1 MIVIMQADASK
12 MQIGEVEGTLQE
24 WGYEIHPIYGVERT
38 VIAAVGAPTLDEARV
53 AEQVEALPAVDRAV
67 LILKPYRFA
76 SREFRPEKSSVRV
89 GDVVVGDNGF
99 VMMAGPCTVES
110 EEQLLETAHAVKAA
124 GATVLRG
131 GAYKPSTSPYSFQ
144 GMGEDGLKLLR
155 QASKETGLPVITE
168 VMHVKNVD
176 LVCEYADI
184 LQIGTRN
191 MQNYDLLIEVGKVKK
206 PVMLKRGMS
215 AKIEEWLQAAE
226 YIIKGGNDAVM
237 LCERGVRTFETYT
250 RNTLDLSAVLA
261 VRDLSHLPVV
271 VDPSQGTGRAAMV
284 PAMCKAAVAV
294 GADGL
299 LVEVHP
305 NPEKAL
311 KDGAQSITIPTFQQL
326 MPELRAV
333 ASAIGREMAG
343 PAAK

>member
-1 MIVIMQADASK
+1 MIVVMAADAAPQQVS
-12 MQIGEVEGTLQE
+12 EVEGALQE

-38 VIAAVGAPTLDEARV
+38 VIAAVGNPTQDEARV
-53 AEQVEALPAVDRAV
+53 AEQVESLPAVDRAI

-76 SREFRPEKSSVRV
+76 SKEYRAEKSTIKV
-89 GDVVVGDNGF
+89 GDVTIGGEF

-110 EEQLLETAHAVKAA
+110 EEQLMRTARAVKAA

-131 GAYKPSTSPYSFQ
+131 GAFKPSTSPYSFQ
-144 GMGEDGLKLLR
+144 GMGEDGLKLLA
-155 QASKETGLPVITE
+155 QAREETGLPVITE
-168 VMHVKNVD
+168 VMHVANVD
-176 LVCEYADI
+176 MVCRYADI

-191 MQNYDLLIEVGKVKK
+191 MQNYDLLIEVGKVRK

-226 YIIKGGNDAVM
+226 YIIKHGNDQVM

-250 RNTLDLSAVLA
+250 RNTLDLSAILA
-261 VRDLSHLPVV
+261 VRELSHLPVI
-271 VDPSQGTGRAAMV
+271 VDPSQGTGRSSMV
-284 PAMCKAAVAV
+284 PAMCKAALAV

-311 KDGAQSITIPTFQQL
+311 KDGAQSITIPSFEKL
-326 MPELRAV
+326 MPELRAIAGATNV
-333 ASAIGREMAG
+333 KMA
-343 PAAK
+343 

>member
-12 MQIGEVEGTLQE
+12 EQIGEVEGALQE

-38 VIAAVGAPTLDEARV
+38 VIAAVGAPTQDEARV
-53 AEQVEALPAVDRAV
+53 AEQVESLPSVERAV

-76 SREFRPEKSSVRV
+76 SKEFRPEKSQVKV
-89 GDVVVGDNGF
+89 GDVVIGDNSF

-110 EEQLLETAHAVKAA
+110 EEQLMTAARAVKAA

-144 GMGEDGLKLLR
+144 GMGEEGLKLLA
-155 QASKETGLPVITE
+155 QARAETGLPVITE
-168 VMHVKNVD
+168 VMHVGNID

-191 MQNYDLLIEVGKVKK
+191 MQNYDLLIEIGKVKK

-237 LCERGVRTFETYT
+237 LCERGVRTSETYT

-261 VRDLSHLPVV
+261 VRELSHLPVII
-271 VDPSQGTGRAAMV
+271 DPSQGTGRSSMV
-284 PAMCKAAVAV
+284 PAMCKAAAAV
-294 GADGL
+294 GADGV

-311 KDGAQSITIPTFQQL
+311 KDGAQSITIPAFEKL

-333 ASAIGREMAG
+333 VEAVGRYM
-343 PAAK
+343 

>member
-1 MIVIMQADASK
+1 MIVVMQADATRE
-12 MQIGEVEGTLQE
+12 QIDAVEGMLRD

-38 VIAAVGAPTLDEARV
+38 VIAAVGTPTQDEGLV
-53 AEQVEALPAVDRAV
+53 VEQVEALGAVDRAV

-76 SREFRPEKSSVRV
+76 SREFRAEKSVVRV
-89 GDVVVGDNGF
+89 GDVVIGGDAF

-110 EEQLLETAHAVKAA
+110 EEQLMEAARAVKAG
-124 GATVLRG
+124 GATILRG
-131 GAYKPSTSPYSFQ
+131 GAFKPSTSPYSFQ
-144 GMGEDGLKLLR
+144 GMGEDGLKLLA
-155 QASKETGLPVITE
+155 QARAETGLPVITE
-168 VMHVKNVD
+168 VMHVRYID
-176 LVCEYADI
+176 LVCQYADI

-191 MQNYDLLIEVGKVKK
+191 MQNYELLTEVGRLKK
-206 PVMLKRGMS
+206 PVMLKRGMT

-237 LCERGVRTFETYT
+237 LCERGVRTFESYT

-261 VRDLSHLPVV
+261 IRELSHLPVI
-271 VDPSQGTGRAAMV
+271 VDPSQGTGRASMV
-284 PAMCKAAVAV
+284 PAMSRAAVAV

-311 KDGAQSITIPTFQQL
+311 KDGAQSITIPSFHA
-326 MPELRAV
+326 MMAELKKVAAAV
-333 ASAIGREMAG
+333 GRDF
-343 PAAK
+343 

>member
-1 MIVIMQADASK
+1 MIVIMQADATK
-12 MQIGEVEGTLQE
+12 EQIGQVEGALQK

-38 VIAAVGAPTLDEARV
+38 VIAGVGAPTEDEEV
-53 AEQVEALPAVDRAV
+53 VVEQVDSLPGVDRAV

-76 SREFRPEKSSVRV
+76 SREYKHEKSTVKV
-89 GDVVVGDNGF
+89 GDVVIGGNGF

-110 EEQLLETAHAVKAA
+110 EQQLMETARAVKAA
-124 GATVLRG
+124 GATILRG

-144 GMGEDGLKLLR
+144 GMAEDGLKLLA
-155 QASKETGLPVITE
+155 QARAETGLPIITE
-168 VMHVKNVD
+168 VMHVSNID

-191 MQNYDLLIEVGKVKK
+191 MQNYDLLIEVSKVKK

-226 YIIKGGNDAVM
+226 YILKGGNDAVM
-237 LCERGVRTFETYT
+237 LCERGVRTFEPYT

-261 VRDLSHLPVV
+261 VRELSHLPVV
-271 VDPSQGTGRAAMV
+271 VDPSQGTGRSSMV
-284 PAMCKAAVAV
+284 PAISRAAVAV

-311 KDGAQSITIPTFQQL
+311 KDGAQSVTIPTFQN
-326 MPELRAV
+326 MMVELKKVAAAV
-333 ASAIGREMAG
+333 GRDL
-343 PAAK
+343 

>member
-1 MIVIMQADASK
+1 MIVVMQEGATEA
-12 MQIGEVEGTLQE
+12 QIREVEGALEQ

-38 VIAAVGAPTLDEARV
+38 VIAAVGKPTMDEGTV
-53 AEQVEALPAVDRAV
+53 VEQVESLPAVDRTM

-76 SREFRPEKSSVRV
+76 SREYRPEKSTVQVRDV
-89 GDVVVGDNGF
+89 IIGDDRF

-110 EEQLLETAHAVKAA
+110 EEQLMTTARAVKAA
-124 GATVLRG
+124 GAHVLRG
-131 GAYKPSTSPYSFQ
+131 GAFKPSTSPYSFQ
-144 GMGEDGLKLLR
+144 GMGEEGLKLLA
-155 QASKETGLPVITE
+155 QARAETGLPVITE
-168 VMHVKNVD
+168 VMHVKNID
-176 LVCEYADI
+176 MVCQYADI

-191 MQNYDLLIEVGKVKK
+191 MQNYDLLIEVGKLKR

-226 YIIKGGNDAVM
+226 YILKGGNDQLM
-237 LCERGVRTFETYT
+237 LCERGVRTSETYT

-261 VRDLSHLPVV
+261 VRELSHLPVI
-271 VDPSQGTGRAAMV
+271 VDPSQGTGRASMV
-284 PAMCKAAVAV
+284 PAMCKAAAAV

-311 KDGAQSITIPTFQQL
+311 KDGAQSITIQSFQAL
-326 MPELRAV
+326 MPELGAV
-333 ASAIGREMAG
+333 VSAVG
-343 PAAK
+343 KSL

>member
-1 MIVIMQADASK
+1 MIIAMQAGASPEA
-12 MQIGEVEGTLQE
+12 IGQVETALRA

-38 VIAAVGAPTLDEARV
+38 VIAAVGAPTEDEGLV
-53 AEQVEALPAVDRAV
+53 VEQIEALPGVDRAV
-67 LILKPYRFA
+67 LILKPYRFV
-76 SREFRPEKSSVRV
+76 SREYKPEKSVVTV
-89 GDVVVGDNGF
+89 GDVVIGGRGF

-110 EEQLLETAHAVKAA
+110 EEQLMETARAVKDA

-131 GAYKPSTSPYSFQ
+131 GAYKPSTSPYAFQ
-144 GMGEDGLKLLR
+144 GMGEDGLKLLA
-155 QASKETGLPVITE
+155 QARAETGLPIITE
-168 VMHVKNVD
+168 VMHIRNVD
-176 LVCEYADI
+176 MVCKYADI

-191 MQNYDLLIEVGKVKK
+191 MQNYDLLIEVGKLKK
-206 PVMLKRGMS
+206 PVCLKRGMS

-226 YIIKGGNDAVM
+226 YVVKGGNEAIM

-261 VRDLSHLPVV
+261 VRELSHLPVII
-271 VDPSQGTGRAAMV
+271 DPSQGTGRSSMV
-284 PAMCKAAVAV
+284 PAMSRAAIAV

-311 KDGAQSITIPTFQQL
+311 KDGAQSVTIPTFRS
-326 MPELRAV
+326 MMIELKKVAAAV
-333 ASAIGREMAG
+333 DRDL
-343 PAAK
+343 

>member
-1 MIVIMQADASK
+1 MIVIMQADATK
-12 MQIGEVEGTLQE
+12 EQIGEVEGALQE

-38 VIAAVGAPTLDEARV
+38 VIAAVGAPTQDEARV
-53 AEQVEALPAVDRAV
+53 AEQVESLPSVERAV

-76 SREFRPEKSSVRV
+76 SKEFRPEKSQVKV
-89 GDVVVGDNGF
+89 GDVVIGDNSF

-110 EEQLLETAHAVKAA
+110 EEQLMTAARAVKAG

-131 GAYKPSTSPYSFQ
+131 GAFKPSTSPYSFQ
-144 GMGEDGLKLLR
+144 GMGEDGLKLLA
-155 QASKETGLPVITE
+155 QAREETGLPIITE
-168 VMHVKNVD
+168 VMHVGNID
-176 LVCEYADI
+176 LVCKYADI

-237 LCERGVRTFETYT
+237 LCERGVRTSETYT

-261 VRDLSHLPVV
+261 VRELSHLPVII
-271 VDPSQGTGRAAMV
+271 DPSQGTGRSSMV
-284 PAMCKAAVAV
+284 PAMCKAAAAV
-294 GADGL
+294 GADGV

-311 KDGAQSITIPTFQQL
+311 KDGAQSITIPAFEKL

-333 ASAIGREMAG
+333 VEAVGRYM
-343 PAAK
+343 

>member
-1 MIVIMQADASK
+1 MIVIMQAHATPS
-12 MQIGEVEGTLQE
+12 QVREVEETLQE

-38 VIAAVGAPTLDEARV
+38 VIAAVGAPTQDEARV
-53 AEQVEALPAVDRAV
+53 SEQVESLPAVERAV

-76 SREFRPEKSSVRV
+76 SREYRPEKSVVKV
-89 GDVVVGDNGF
+89 GDVVIGGNGF

-110 EEQLLETAHAVKAA
+110 EEQLMTTARAVKAG

-144 GMGEDGLKLLR
+144 GMGEDGLKLLA
-155 QASKETGLPVITE
+155 QARAETGLPIITE
-168 VMHVKNVD
+168 VMHISNID
-176 LVCEYADI
+176 LVCQYADI

-191 MQNYDLLIEVGKVKK
+191 MQNYDLLIEIGKLKK

-226 YIIKGGNDAVM
+226 YVIKGGNDAVM

-261 VRDLSHLPVV
+261 VRELSHLPII
-271 VDPSQGTGRAAMV
+271 VDPSQGTGRSSMV
-284 PAMCKAAVAV
+284 PAMCKAALAV
-294 GADGL
+294 GADGV

-305 NPEKAL
+305 HPEKAL
-311 KDGAQSITIPTFQQL
+311 KDGAQSITIPAFETL
-326 MPELRAV
+326 MRELVVIADAV
-333 ASAIGREMAG
+333 GRRM
-343 PAAK
+343 

>member
-1 MIVIMQADASK
+1 MIVIMQPTATK
-12 MQIGEVEGTLQE
+12 PQIEEVEYSLQN
-24 WGYEIHPIYGVERT
+24 WGYDIHPIYGVERT
-38 VIAAVGAPTLDEARV
+38 VIAAVGAPTQDEGQV
-53 AEQVEALPAVDRAV
+53 VEQIEALGGVDRTV

-76 SREFRPEKSSVRV
+76 SREYRPEKSTVKVDDKVIV
-89 GDVVVGDNGF
+89 GGNTF

-110 EEQLLETAHAVKAA
+110 EEQLMTTARAVKAA

-144 GMGEDGLKLLR
+144 GMGEDGLKLLA
-155 QASKETGLPVITE
+155 QARRETGLAVITE
-168 VMHVKNVD
+168 VMHVRNMD

-191 MQNYDLLIEVGKVKK
+191 MQNYELLIEAGRVRK
-206 PVMLKRGMS
+206 PVMLKRGMT

-226 YIIKGGNDAVM
+226 YIMKGGNEAVM
-237 LCERGVRTFETYT
+237 LCERGVRTFEQYT

-261 VRDLSHLPVV
+261 VRELSHLPVV
-271 VDPSQGTGRAAMV
+271 VDPSQGTGRSSMV
-284 PAMCKAAVAV
+284 PAISRASVAI

-311 KDGAQSITIPTFQQL
+311 KDGAQSVTIPTFESMML
-326 MPELRAV
+326 ELKKVADAV
-333 ASAIGREMAG
+333 GRG
-343 PAAK
+343 F